1 MNRRQTGVALI
12 SVLLVMS
19 LALLILGAVLH
30 SHRLLVKSSAQQ
42 LQQLHL
48 RQLATAGEAW
58 ALRLLQDSPRGANPT
73 LDLSQEWARAVPGF
87 DTNQA
92 QVQIE
97 IHDLAGR
104 LNLNR
109 LLAGGRVDQVT
120 LERWTRLLALL
131 DLPPLVLPQ
140 AGALHELSQLR
151 LLAGIDGLFLQQLE
165 PWVALL
171 PADAAFNVNTAPA
184 LLLRTLGDLGDAT
197 AQALARQRE
206 ADPWATAQAFT
217 RDPLLAGLEV
227 NGHGLG
233 VDSRWLRIEVSVS
246 DGDGHLRLS
255 SDVERDAKTGQLNVL
270 QRRLLPSIDP
280 RLP

>member
-131 DLPPLVLPQ
+131 DLPPLP
-140 AGALHELSQLR
+140 R
-151 LLAGIDGLFLQQLE
+151 
-165 PWVALL
+165 PW
-171 PADAAFNVNTAPA
+171 PASARP
-184 LLLRTLGDLGDAT
+184 TLGRRPRPSPAT
-197 AQALARQRE
+197 RFWRGLRSMAMA
-206 ADPWATAQAFT
+206 WAWTA
-217 RDPLLAGLEV
+217 AGCV
-227 NGHGLG
+227 
-233 VDSRWLRIEVSVS
+233 SRFR
-246 DGDGHLRLS
+246 
-255 SDVERDAKTGQLNVL
+255 
-270 QRRLLPSIDP
+270 
-280 RLP
+280 